1 MDEDDL
7 LEGSDFL
14 SEKQEKIDGKEKK
27 KKVDNR
33 FTEKDVNRITSLS
46 DPDDM
51 MFEIISILRD
61 QVVIPDPG
69 NYYTFIYKASTPRIE
84 YDQFPLIACVG
95 IFRWGFRG
103 LNYHW
108 GNFRNYTWEEVIG
121 YLHPVNDLELKTLR
135 SIPYQNFTINN

>member
-14 SEKQEKIDGKEKK
+14 SDKQEKIDGKKK
-27 KKVDNR
+27 EEKVDNR
-33 FTEKDVNRITSLS
+33 FTEKDVNRIISLS

-61 QVVIPDPG
+61 QVLIPDPG
-69 NYYTFIYKASTPRIE
+69 NYYTFIYKASTPRVE